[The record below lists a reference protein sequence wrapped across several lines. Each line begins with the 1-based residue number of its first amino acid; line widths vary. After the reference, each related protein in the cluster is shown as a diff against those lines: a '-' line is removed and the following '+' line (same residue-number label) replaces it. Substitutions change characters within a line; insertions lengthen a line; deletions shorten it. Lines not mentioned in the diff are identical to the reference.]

1 MNIFE
6 KASRENLTFSTS
18 RGLFTV
24 SDLWQLPLTSS
35 TGKVNLNDLAVGV
48 FKTLDSTPTV
58 SFVEDAPIVDQTNQL
73 RLDVLKHIICVIKT
87 ERDAAAAAAS
97 KKETKQKILEII
109 AKKQDDA
116 LSNKSVDE
124 LKAMLETV

>member
-1 MNIFE
+1 MKTITSLNE
-6 KASRENLTFSTS
+6 LAQKEPKDSSRPT
-18 RGLFTV
+18 
-24 SDLWQLPLTSS
+24 
-35 TGKVNLNDLAVGV
+35 
-48 FKTLDSTPTV
+48 TLDSTPTV

-73 RLDVLKHIICVIKT
+73 RLDVLKHIIGVIKT